1 MTTGKNKAKVKLEGF
16 KEMITTLDSLG
27 GDLVGIAADALSQAG
42 ETIGWDTMEA
52 AQNPNMPAEGKY
64 STGRTE
70 QAVLTTP
77 RVEVSGNLVEVG
89 AGFDYTK
96 DGAGGILITGTPRM
110 KPNYELNK
118 IFKGKRY
125 MNNISKD
132 IEAVVQ
138 DEIERR
144 LK

>member
-1 MTTGKNKAKVKLEGF
+1 
-16 KEMITTLDSLG
+16 
-27 GDLVGIAADALSQAG
+27 
-42 ETIGWDTMEA
+42 MEA

-77 RVEVSGNLVEVG
+77 RVEASGNLVEVG

>member
-1 MTTGKNKAKVKLEGF
+1 MGKNKAKVKLEGF
-16 KEMITTLDSLG
+16 KEMITALDSLG

-42 ETIGWDTMEA
+42 ETIGWDTLEA

-96 DGAGGILITGTPRM
+96 DGAGGILISGTPRM

-118 IFKGKRY
+118 IFKGRRY

>member
-144 LK
+144 MK

>member
-1 MTTGKNKAKVKLEGF
+1 MGKNKASVKLEGF
-16 KEMITTLDSLG
+16 KKMITTLDSLG
-27 GDLVGIAADALSQAG
+27 GDLVGVAADALTQAG
-42 ETIGWDTMEA
+42 ETIGWDTLDA

-64 STGRTE
+64 ATGRTE

-118 IFKGKRY
+118 IFKGRRY

>member
-1 MTTGKNKAKVKLEGF
+1 MGKNKAKVKLEGF
-16 KEMITTLDSLG
+16 KEMITALDSLG

-42 ETIGWDTMEA
+42 ETIGWDTLEA

-77 RVEVSGNLVEVG
+77 RVEVSGNLVKVG

-118 IFKGKRY
+118 IFKGRRY

>member
-1 MTTGKNKAKVKLEGF
+1 MGKNKAKVKLEGF

-27 GDLVGIAADALSQAG
+27 GDLVGVAADALTQAG
-42 ETIGWDTMEA
+42 ETIGWDTLDA
-52 AQNPNMPAEGKY
+52 AQKPNMPAEGKY
-64 STGRTE
+64 ATGRTE

-110 KPNYELNK
+110 KPNYELQK
-118 IFKGKRY
+118 IFKGRRY

>member
-1 MTTGKNKAKVKLEGF
+1 MGKNKAKVKLEGF
-16 KEMITTLDSLG
+16 KEMITALDSLG

-42 ETIGWDTMEA
+42 ETIGWDTLEA

-64 STGRTE
+64 ATGRTE

-110 KPNYELNK
+110 KPNYELQK
-118 IFKGKRY
+118 IFKGRRY

>member
-42 ETIGWDTMEA
+42 ETIGWDTLEA

>member
-16 KEMITTLDSLG
+16 KEMITTLDGLG

-77 RVEVSGNLVEVG
+77 RVEASGNLVEVG

>member
-1 MTTGKNKAKVKLEGF
+1 MGKNKAKVKLEGF
-16 KEMITTLDSLG
+16 KEMITALDSLG

-42 ETIGWDTMEA
+42 ETIGWDTLEA

-118 IFKGKRY
+118 IFKGRRY

>member
-1 MTTGKNKAKVKLEGF
+1 MGKNKAKVKLEGF

-27 GDLVGIAADALSQAG
+27 GDLVGVAADALTQAG

-110 KPNYELNK
+110 KPNYELQK
-118 IFKGKRY
+118 IFKGRRY

>member
-1 MTTGKNKAKVKLEGF
+1 MGKNKAKVKLEGF
-16 KEMITTLDSLG
+16 KEMITALDSLG

-42 ETIGWDTMEA
+42 ETIGWDTLEA

-77 RVEVSGNLVEVG
+77 RVEASGNLVEVG

-110 KPNYELNK
+110 KPNYELTK
-118 IFKGKRY
+118 IFKGRRY

>member
-1 MTTGKNKAKVKLEGF
+1 MGKNKAKVKLEGF
-16 KEMITTLDSLG
+16 KEMITILDSLG
-27 GDLVGIAADALSQAG
+27 GDLVGVAADALSQAG
-42 ETIGWDTMEA
+42 ETIGWDTQEA
-52 AQNPNMPAEGKY
+52 AQNPNMQAEGKY

-118 IFKGKRY
+118 IFKGRRY

>member
-1 MTTGKNKAKVKLEGF
+1 MGKNKASVKLEGF

-27 GDLVGIAADALSQAG
+27 GDLVRVAADALTQAG
-42 ETIGWDTMEA
+42 ETIGWDTLEA

-64 STGRTE
+64 ATGRTE
-70 QAVLTTP
+70 QAVFTTP

-110 KPNYELNK
+110 KPNYELQK

-125 MNNISKD
+125 MNNISKE

-138 DEIERR
+138 DEIESR

>member
-1 MTTGKNKAKVKLEGF
+1 MGKNKAKVKLEGF
-16 KEMITTLDSLG
+16 KEMITVLDSLG
-27 GDLVGIAADALSQAG
+27 GNLVGIAEDALSQAG
-42 ETIGWDTMEA
+42 ETIGWDTLDA
-52 AQNPNMPAEGKY
+52 AQDPNMPAEGKY

-96 DGAGGILITGTPRM
+96 DGAGGILITGTPKM
-110 KPNYELNK
+110 KPNYELQK
-118 IFKGKRY
+118 IFKGRRY
-125 MNNISKD
+125 MDNISKD

>member
-1 MTTGKNKAKVKLEGF
+1 MGKNKAKLKLEGF

-27 GDLVGIAADALSQAG
+27 GDLVGVAADALSQAG
-42 ETIGWDTMEA
+42 ETIGWDTLEA

-77 RVEVSGNLVEVG
+77 RVEVSGNIVEVG

-132 IEAVVQ
+132 IETVVQ

>member
-1 MTTGKNKAKVKLEGF
+1 MGKNKASVKLEGF

-27 GDLVGIAADALSQAG
+27 GDLVRVAADALTQAG
-42 ETIGWDTMEA
+42 ETIGWDTLEA

-64 STGRTE
+64 ATGRTE

-110 KPNYELNK
+110 KPNYELQK

>member
-1 MTTGKNKAKVKLEGF
+1 MGKNKAKVKLEGF

-27 GDLVGIAADALSQAG
+27 GDLVGVAADALSQAG
-42 ETIGWDTMEA
+42 ETIGWDTQEA

-110 KPNYELNK
+110 KPNYELQK
-118 IFKGKRY
+118 IFKGRRY

>member
-1 MTTGKNKAKVKLEGF
+1 MGKNKAKVKLEGF
-16 KEMITTLDSLG
+16 KEMITVLDRLG
-27 GDLVGIAADALSQAG
+27 GNLVGIAEDALSQAG
-42 ETIGWDTMEA
+42 ETIGWDTLDA
-52 AQNPNMPAEGKY
+52 AQDPNMPAEGKY

-96 DGAGGILITGTPRM
+96 DGAGGILITGTPKM

-125 MNNISKD
+125 MNNISND

>member
-1 MTTGKNKAKVKLEGF
+1 MGKNKAKVKLEGF
-16 KEMITTLDSLG
+16 KEMITAMDSLG

-42 ETIGWDTMEA
+42 ETIGWDTLEA

-118 IFKGKRY
+118 IFKGRRY

>member
-1 MTTGKNKAKVKLEGF
+1 MGKNKAKVKLEGF
-16 KEMITTLDSLG
+16 KEMITALDSLG

-42 ETIGWDTMEA
+42 ETIGWDTLEA

-64 STGRTE
+64 ATGRTE

-118 IFKGKRY
+118 IFKGRRY

>member
-1 MTTGKNKAKVKLEGF
+1 MGKNKAKVKLEGF

-27 GDLVGIAADALSQAG
+27 GDLVGVAADALTEEG

-110 KPNYELNK
+110 KPNYELQK
-118 IFKGKRY
+118 IFKGRRY

>member
-1 MTTGKNKAKVKLEGF
+1 MGKNKAKVKLEGF
-16 KEMITTLDSLG
+16 KEMITAMDSLG

-42 ETIGWDTMEA
+42 ETIGWDTLEA

-110 KPNYELNK
+110 KPNYELQK
-118 IFKGKRY
+118 IFKGRRY

>member
-1 MTTGKNKAKVKLEGF
+1 MGKNKASVKLEGF

-27 GDLVGIAADALSQAG
+27 GDLVRVAADALTQAG
-42 ETIGWDTMEA
+42 ETIGWDTLEA

-64 STGRTE
+64 ATGRTE
-70 QAVLTTP
+70 QAVFTTP

-110 KPNYELNK
+110 KPNYELQK

>member
-1 MTTGKNKAKVKLEGF
+1 MGKNKAKVKLEGF
-16 KEMITTLDSLG
+16 KEMITILDSLG
-27 GDLVGIAADALSQAG
+27 GDLVGVAADALSQAG
-42 ETIGWDTMEA
+42 ETIGWDTQEA

-118 IFKGKRY
+118 IFKGRRY

>member
-1 MTTGKNKAKVKLEGF
+1 MGKNKAKVKLEGF

-27 GDLVGIAADALSQAG
+27 GDLVGIAADALTQAG
-42 ETIGWDTMEA
+42 ETIGWDTLEA
-52 AQNPNMPAEGKY
+52 AQNPNMPAAGKY
-64 STGRTE
+64 ATGRTE
-70 QAVLTTP
+70 QAVLTSP

-110 KPNYELNK
+110 NPNYELNK
-118 IFKGKRY
+118 IFKGRRY

>member
-1 MTTGKNKAKVKLEGF
+1 MGKNKAKVKLEGF
-16 KEMITTLDSLG
+16 KEMITILDSLG
-27 GDLVGIAADALSQAG
+27 GDLVGVAADALSQAG
-42 ETIGWDTMEA
+42 ETIGWDTQEA

-110 KPNYELNK
+110 KPNYELQK
-118 IFKGKRY
+118 IFKGRRY

>member
-1 MTTGKNKAKVKLEGF
+1 MGKNKAKVKLEGF
-16 KEMITTLDSLG
+16 KEMITALDSLG

-42 ETIGWDTMEA
+42 ETIGWDTLEA

-110 KPNYELNK
+110 KPNYELQK
-118 IFKGKRY
+118 IFKGRRY

>member
-1 MTTGKNKAKVKLEGF
+1 MGKNKAKVKLEGF
-16 KEMITTLDSLG
+16 KEMITALDSLG

-42 ETIGWDTMEA
+42 ETIGWDTLEA

-110 KPNYELNK
+110 KPNYELQK
-118 IFKGKRY
+118 IFKGRRY

-132 IEAVVQ
+132 IETVVQ

>member
-1 MTTGKNKAKVKLEGF
+1 MGKNKAKVKLEGF
-16 KEMITTLDSLG
+16 KEMITVLDSLG
-27 GDLVGIAADALSQAG
+27 GNLVGIAEDALSQAG
-42 ETIGWDTMEA
+42 ETIGWDTLDA
-52 AQNPNMPAEGKY
+52 AQDPNMPAEGKY

-96 DGAGGILITGTPRM
+96 DGAGGILITGTPKM
-110 KPNYELNK
+110 KPNYELQK
-118 IFKGKRY
+118 IFKGRRY

>member
-1 MTTGKNKAKVKLEGF
+1 MGKNKAKVKLEGF

-27 GDLVGIAADALSQAG
+27 GDLVGVAADALSQAG
-42 ETIGWDTMEA
+42 ETIGWDTQEA

-118 IFKGKRY
+118 IFKGRRY

>member
-1 MTTGKNKAKVKLEGF
+1 
-16 KEMITTLDSLG
+16 MITTLDSLG
-27 GDLVGIAADALSQAG
+27 GDLVGVAADALTQAG
-42 ETIGWDTMEA
+42 ETIGWDTLDA

-64 STGRTE
+64 ATGRTE

-110 KPNYELNK
+110 KPNYELQK

>member
-1 MTTGKNKAKVKLEGF
+1 MGKNKAKVKLEGF
-16 KEMITTLDSLG
+16 KEMITILDSLG
-27 GDLVGIAADALSQAG
+27 GDLVEIAADALSQAG
-42 ETIGWDTMEA
+42 ETIGWDTLEA
-52 AQNPNMPAEGKY
+52 TQNPNMPAEGKY

-70 QAVLTTP
+70 QAVLATP

-110 KPNYELNK
+110 KPNYELQK